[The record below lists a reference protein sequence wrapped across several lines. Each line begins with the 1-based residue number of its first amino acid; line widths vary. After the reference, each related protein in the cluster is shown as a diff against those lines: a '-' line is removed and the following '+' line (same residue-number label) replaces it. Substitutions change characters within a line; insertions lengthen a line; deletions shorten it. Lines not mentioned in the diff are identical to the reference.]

1 MSSEIKFTQE
11 ELDQIKQL
19 RDTTN
24 RIIYQFGEI
33 DLELHLMQRRTEELQ
48 NLRTELQSEYQNQ
61 SNTERT
67 LVDGLN
73 KKYGAGQ
80 VDIESGIFIPNT

>member
-1 MSSEIKFTQE
+1 MSTEIKFTQE

-19 RDTTN
+19 RDNTN

-33 DLELHLMQRRTEELQ
+33 DLELHLMQQRTNELQ
-48 NLRTELQSEYQNQ
+48 QLRTELQGEYQNQ
-61 SNTERT
+61 SNNERT
-67 LVDGLN
+67 LVDELN

-80 VDIESGIFIPNT
+80 VDIESGIFIPNS

>member
-1 MSSEIKFTQE
+1 MSTEIKFTQE

-19 RDTTN
+19 RDNTN

-33 DLELHLMQRRTEELQ
+33 DLELHLMQQRTDELQ
-48 NLRTELQSEYQNQ
+48 KLRSSLQTEYQNQ
-61 SNTERT
+61 SNTERA
-67 LVDGLN
+67 LVDELN

-80 VDIESGIFIPNT
+80 VDIESGIFIPNS

>member
-1 MSSEIKFTQE
+1 MSTEIKFTQE

-19 RDTTN
+19 RDNTN

-33 DLELHLMQRRTEELQ
+33 DLELHLMQQRTNELQ
-48 NLRTELQSEYQNQ
+48 QLRTELQAEYQNQ
-61 SNTERT
+61 SNNERT
-67 LVDGLN
+67 LVDELN

-80 VDIESGIFIPNT
+80 VDIESGIFIPNS

>member
-1 MSSEIKFTQE
+1 MPTEIKFTQE

-19 RDTTN
+19 RDNTN

-33 DLELHLMQRRTEELQ
+33 DLELHLMQQRTNELQ
-48 NLRTELQSEYQNQ
+48 QLRTELQTEYQNQ
-61 SNTERT
+61 SNNERT
-67 LVDGLN
+67 LVDELN

-80 VDIESGIFIPNT
+80 VDIESGIFIPNS

>member
-1 MSSEIKFTQE
+1 MPTEIKFTQE

-33 DLELHLMQRRTEELQ
+33 DLELHLMQQRTNELQ
-48 NLRTELQSEYQNQ
+48 QLRTELQAEYQNQ
-61 SNTERT
+61 SNNERT
-67 LVDGLN
+67 LVDELN

-80 VDIESGIFIPNT
+80 VDIESGIFIPNS

>member
-1 MSSEIKFTQE
+1 MSTEIKFTQE

-33 DLELHLMQRRTEELQ
+33 DLELHLMQQRTEELQ
-48 NLRTELQSEYQNQ
+48 KLRTSLQTEYQNQ
-61 SNTERT
+61 SGTERT
-67 LVDGLN
+67 LVDELN

-80 VDIESGIFIPNT
+80 VDIESGIFIPNS

>member
-1 MSSEIKFTQE
+1 MSTEIKFIQE

-19 RDTTN
+19 RDNTN

-33 DLELHLMQRRTEELQ
+33 DLELHLMHQRTNELQ
-48 NLRTELQSEYQNQ
+48 NLRTELQTEYQTQ
-61 SNTERT
+61 SNNERT
-67 LVDGLN
+67 LVDELN

-80 VDIESGIFIPNT
+80 VDIESGIFIPNS

>member
-1 MSSEIKFTQE
+1 MSTEIKFTQE

-33 DLELHLMQRRTEELQ
+33 DLELHLMQQRTDELQ
-48 NLRTELQSEYQNQ
+48 KLRTSLQTEYQNQ
-61 SNTERT
+61 SNTERI
-67 LVDGLN
+67 LVDELN

-80 VDIESGIFIPNT
+80 VDIESGIFIPNS

>member
-1 MSSEIKFTQE
+1 MPTEIKFTQE

-19 RDTTN
+19 RDNTN

-33 DLELHLMQRRTEELQ
+33 DLELHLMQQRTDELQ
-48 NLRTELQSEYQNQ
+48 KLRTSLQSEYQNQ
-61 SNTERT
+61 SNTERA
-67 LVDGLN
+67 LVDELN

-80 VDIESGIFIPNT
+80 VDIESGIFIPNS

>member
-1 MSSEIKFTQE
+1 MPTEIKFTQE

-19 RDTTN
+19 RDNTN

-33 DLELHLMQRRTEELQ
+33 DLELHLMQQRTNELQ
-48 NLRTELQSEYQNQ
+48 QLRTELQAEYQTQ
-61 SNTERT
+61 SNNERT
-67 LVDGLN
+67 LVDELN

-80 VDIESGIFIPNT
+80 VDIESGIFIPNS

>member
-1 MSSEIKFTQE
+1 MSTEIKFTQE

-33 DLELHLMQRRTEELQ
+33 DLELHLMQQRTDELQ
-48 NLRTELQSEYQNQ
+48 KLRTELHTEYQNQ
-61 SNTERT
+61 SNNERT
-67 LVDGLN
+67 LVDELN

-80 VDIESGIFIPNT
+80 VDIESGIFIPNS

>member
-1 MSSEIKFTQE
+1 MSTEIKFTQE

-19 RDTTN
+19 RDNTN

-33 DLELHLMQRRTEELQ
+33 DLELHLMQQRTDELQ
-48 NLRTELQSEYQNQ
+48 KLRTSLQSEYQNQ
-61 SNTERT
+61 SNTERA
-67 LVDGLN
+67 LVDELN

-80 VDIESGIFIPNT
+80 VDIESGIFIPNS

>member
-1 MSSEIKFTQE
+1 MSTEIKFTQE

-33 DLELHLMQRRTEELQ
+33 DLELHLL
-48 NLRTELQSEYQNQ
+48 
-61 SNTERT
+61 
-67 LVDGLN
+67 
-73 KKYGAGQ
+73 
-80 VDIESGIFIPNT
+80 

>member
-1 MSSEIKFTQE
+1 MSTEIKFTQE

-19 RDTTN
+19 RDNTN

-33 DLELHLMQRRTEELQ
+33 DLELHLMQQRTEELQ
-48 NLRTELQSEYQNQ
+48 KLRMELHTEYQNQ
-61 SNTERT
+61 SNNERT
-67 LVDGLN
+67 LVDELN

-80 VDIESGIFIPNT
+80 VDIESGIFIPNS

>member
-1 MSSEIKFTQE
+1 MSTEIKFTQE

-33 DLELHLMQRRTEELQ
+33 DLELHLMQQRTDELQ
-48 NLRTELQSEYQNQ
+48 KLRTSLQTEYQNQ

-67 LVDGLN
+67 LVDELN

-80 VDIESGIFIPNT
+80 VDIESGIFIPNS

>member
-1 MSSEIKFTQE
+1 MPTEIKFTQE

-19 RDTTN
+19 RDNTN

-33 DLELHLMQRRTEELQ
+33 DLELHLMQERTEELQ
-48 NLRTELQSEYQNQ
+48 KLRISLQSEYQNQ

-67 LVDGLN
+67 LVDELN

-80 VDIESGIFIPNT
+80 VDIESGIFIPNS

>member
-1 MSSEIKFTQE
+1 MSTEVKFTQE

-19 RDTTN
+19 RDNTN

-33 DLELHLMQRRTEELQ
+33 DLELHLMQQRTEDLQ
-48 NLRTELQSEYQNQ
+48 KLRTELHAEYQHQ
-61 SNTERT
+61 SNSERT
-67 LVDGLN
+67 LVEELN

-80 VDIESGIFIPNT
+80 VDIESGIFIPNS